1 VKPIVLC
8 VTATSS
14 YRLLRIVAA
23 ELARLG
29 RPVAYLLGPSPN
41 LDAIRAEASQMGIAV
56 YELPANPVGTAR
68 PVLRNHPRP
77 REARIVGVLANL
89 LQAPRF
95 ANRVFAGIT
104 RRIWRSDLYLL
115 RQYRDSLASQ
125 LAAAIALLRTID
137 PMAVVVSEDGISA
150 PLPVLT
156 AAREL
161 GKPVVDV
168 PYGYGVQ
175 RDLDISLEAK
185 ERQGVLV
192 WPKGLC
198 GLIIRKLI
206 PHWIKRGHY
215 AGVLMFPP
223 PYIVAAESLGMTLRD
238 AWIVHGGYS
247 DLLCAESE
255 QMRDLYLSEGIPP
268 KKIVLTG
275 TPYCDTLLN
284 AFTILPAAKAAL
296 RQPHKIVAGRTRI
309 LVAWPPSYHDE
320 RGAQSEFA
328 SYREMTMTILGWL
341 SSLPNCD
348 VTVSLHPAT
357 LEADREALLY
367 AGVVLSGAYVIDL
380 IAAHDVFVTY
390 FSSTIRWAIASGK
403 PVVNYDAYKLH
414 LDVYD
419 AAPGVMTVHTFA
431 ALQASIRALAD
442 CETAFAKAANQQI
455 AVAEYWG
462 RVDGANTARILGEID
477 RLAAGR

>member
-1 VKPIVLC
+1 MKPIVLC

-14 YRLLRIVAA
+14 YRLLRILAA
-23 ELARLG
+23 ELVRLS
-29 RPVAYLLGPSPN
+29 RPVAYLLGPGPN
-41 LDAIRAEASQMGIAV
+41 LDSIRAEAAKMGIAV
-56 YELPANPVGTAR
+56 YELTANPAGSAG
-68 PVLRNHPRP
+68 PVLKNHPRP
-77 REARIVGVLANL
+77 GIARIVNLLARL

-95 ANRVFAGIT
+95 TNPVLAGIT
-104 RRIWRSDLYLL
+104 RKIWRSDLSLL

-125 LAAAIALLRTID
+125 LAAAIALLRTVD

-150 PLPVLT
+150 PLPVLA
-156 AAREL
+156 AARQL

-185 ERQGVLV
+185 ERQGALV

-198 GLIIRKLI
+198 GLITRSLL
-206 PHWIKRGHY
+206 PQWIKRGQY

-247 DLLCAESE
+247 DVLCAESE
-255 QMRDLYLSEGIPP
+255 QMRDLYVSEGIPP
-268 KKIVLTG
+268 EKLVLTG

-284 AFTILPAAKAAL
+284 AFTIMPAAKPAL

-341 SSLPNCD
+341 SALPNCD

-357 LEADREALLY
+357 LEEDRAALLD
-367 AGVVLSGAYVIDL
+367 AGVVVSGAYVIDL

-419 AAPGVMTVHTFA
+419 GAPGVLTVDTFA
-431 ALQASIRALAD
+431 ALQAAITALVD
-442 CETAFAKAANQQI
+442 CDSTFAEAASSQI

-462 RVDGANTARILGEID
+462 RVDGANTARIIGEID
-477 RLAAGR
+477 RLAAGT